1 MILTLV
7 AMVFFGVAVGGWL
20 YLDTRYYQQTQRWSR
35 RDANLEIYNERV
47 ADGDDQDSDQRK
59 VEAGHLLLTE
69 VSDEVPDTTGHPR
82 SFVFQLTGSILVCV
96 LGFLGYLVWGDLQ
109 APSLEQVSRQFE
121 ALPTLE
127 PEQRK
132 RNLENLIVR
141 LERRN
146 NSRRWSV
153 ASSDYLIFAYSFNKD
168 LDGVIRTHKLAEQRG
183 ASSSLS
189 DLERIEAEIL
199 FHGALTPEARRVAEK
214 VLADIPDQPKI
225 MQLFGV
231 EAFREEDYL
240 QARNYFERGVRNT
253 RDPSRARLLEEL
265 VIRTNDQLADDH
277 NGIRLTIDLQALSE
291 IGVDLWLTVFAQT
304 EENQPP
310 VAVVQRPFVRK
321 EKYNIVLDDAV
332 SMLPSA
338 LLSNTDRVRVVARLS
353 TSQEIVNTNIIQ
365 EVSSGWLDPGTLPNV
380 SLSFTDTTS
389 DDGVS
394 ISVSVGAGITAD
406 DDATVFIIG
415 RAVDSLDS
423 DPPLIVKR
431 VRSGDLPLDVLL
443 TVEDAML
450 PLDQL
455 PTEGLEVYAR
465 LSKTGNTSR
474 AVDDIESNRT
484 HVQVGQSVRLML
496 DQVVRDVDLLS
507 TDAETDT

>member
-7 AMVFFGVAVGGWL
+7 AIVFLGVAVGGWL
-20 YLDTRYYQQTQRWSR
+20 YLDTRYYQKTQRWSR
-35 RDANLEIYNERV
+35 RDANRAIYNERI
-47 ADGDDQDSDQRK
+47 ADGDDQDSEQRT

-69 VSDEVPDTTGHPR
+69 VTEEVPDTTSHPH
-82 SFVFQLTGSILVCV
+82 SFVFQITGSILVCV

-109 APSLEQVSRQFE
+109 APSLEQVTRQFE
-121 ALPTLE
+121 ALPSLE
-127 PEQRK
+127 PEQRQ

-168 LDGVIRTHKLAEQRG
+168 FDKVIRTHKLAEQRG
-183 ASSSLS
+183 TTSSLS

-199 FHGALTPEARRVAEK
+199 IHGALTSEARRVAEK
-214 VLADIPDQPKI
+214 VLAEIPDQPKI

-231 EAFREEDYL
+231 EAFREEDYV

-253 RDPSRARLLEEL
+253 HDPSRARLLEEL
-265 VIRTNDQLADDH
+265 IVRTNDQLADGH
-277 NGIRLTIDLQALSE
+277 NGIRLTIDLESLSE
-291 IGVDLWLTVFAQT
+291 FGEDLWLTAFAQT

-310 VAVVQRPFVRK
+310 VAVIQRPFVRK

-332 SMLPSA
+332 SMLPGA
-338 LLSNTDRVRVVARLS
+338 LLSNTARVRVVARLS
-353 TSQEIVNTNIIQ
+353 TSQEIMNTNIIQ
-365 EVSSGWLDPGTLPNV
+365 EVSSGWLDPTTLPKV
-380 SLSFTDTTS
+380 SLSFTDKAT
-389 DDGVS
+389 DNGVS
-394 ISVSVGAGITAD
+394 ISVSLGSGITAD

-415 RAVDSLDS
+415 RSVDSLDS

-431 VRSGDLPLDVLL
+431 VRRGDLPLDVLL

-455 PTEGLEVYAR
+455 PEEGLEVYAR

-474 AVDDIESNRT
+474 AVNDVESNRT
-484 HVQVGQSVRLML
+484 HAQVGQSIRLML
-496 DQVVRDVDLLS
+496 DRVIRDEDLLS
-507 TDAETDT
+507 TDTETDT